1 MMVSMYAVVPTSKTE
16 HPSWNQGKTG
26 IHNSGIPCTILPER
40 FCSFEKSLSYRT
52 EVDATIQSW
61 CSSVKTNQCIR
72 KAKIGFAVMG
82 PTSGG
87 GKIRANT
94 LKGTPGTVGGPPIWK
109 EVAVGVPPIWKEVAV
124 GGPPIWKE
132 VAVGG
137 PPIWKEVAV
146 VEYTCG
152 KMERTL
158 LKGKPGVTNQSGAST
173 FFLILSLAADVLAG
187 HTT

>member
-1 MMVSMYAVVPTSKTE
+1 MGGPPIWK
-16 HPSWNQGKTG
+16 
-26 IHNSGIPCTILPER
+26 
-40 FCSFEKSLSYRT
+40 
-52 EVDATIQSW
+52 EVA
-61 CSSVKTNQCIR
+61 
-72 KAKIGFAVMG
+72 
-82 PTSGG
+82 
-87 GKIRANT
+87 
-94 LKGTPGTVGGPPIWK
+94 VGGPPIWK
-109 EVAVGVPPIWKEVAV
+109 EVAVG
-124 GGPPIWKE
+124 GSPIWKE